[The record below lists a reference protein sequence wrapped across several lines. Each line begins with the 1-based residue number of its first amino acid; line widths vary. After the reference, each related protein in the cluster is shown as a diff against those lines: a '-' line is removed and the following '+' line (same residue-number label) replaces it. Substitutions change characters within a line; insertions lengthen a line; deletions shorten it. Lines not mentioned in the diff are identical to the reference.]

1 MQKLCVFFYD
11 TGKLVEYAL
20 TDLSGPYMDL
30 QHLQLSGLLAGNRK
44 METSV
49 GDIEHILLTHP
60 EAGTLSSH
68 ICSFLD
74 KNKVTVHFLIKRKA
88 CVRSIRMVYL
98 KFVLIEEFNRSVH
111 PRTRKNTYIFINY
124 RINGKI
130 RDWHSFCS
138 RHSPRK
144 FQRSTLFF

>member
-74 KNKVTVHFLIKRKA
+74 INKVLYEVEQNGLFEICSNRGIQRE
-88 CVRSIRMVYL
+88 RS
-98 KFVLIEEFNRSVH
+98 
-111 PRTRKNTYIFINY
+111 P
-124 RINGKI
+124 
-130 RDWHSFCS
+130 
-138 RHSPRK
+138 
-144 FQRSTLFF
+144 